1 MNCISA
7 GHGRRYVVA
16 LMIHPFEGESTAS
29 DPHCTFSRLPDF
41 PCTSTTASR
50 SGVHGGGLFF
60 LTFFTFSLL
69 LPSFHGPPRD
79 ALSSFLAPSL
89 PFPSLPSSAFSY
101 TVDEFE
107 RERFSRPL
115 SSQAETSLGPS
126 CVPSTVLPSRE
137 AGELA
142 TAAAAQ
148 PSPLLLMLL
157 SCNSKAEALIH
168 KFDVILALSFSIH
181 STDTSR
187 IL

>member
-1 MNCISA
+1 MDCISA

-16 LMIHPFEGESTAS
+16 LMIHPFEGEGTAS
-29 DPHCTFSRLPDF
+29 DPHCTFSRLPEF

-69 LPSFHGPPRD
+69 LPSFHSPPRD

-126 CVPSTVLPSRE
+126 VRVRPSVLRSFDRPSVPRGGGTCHGRRSR
-137 AGELA
+137 
-142 TAAAAQ
+142 
-148 PSPLLLMLL
+148 PR
-157 SCNSKAEALIH
+157 CC
-168 KFDVILALSFSIH
+168 
-181 STDTSR
+181 
-187 IL
+187 